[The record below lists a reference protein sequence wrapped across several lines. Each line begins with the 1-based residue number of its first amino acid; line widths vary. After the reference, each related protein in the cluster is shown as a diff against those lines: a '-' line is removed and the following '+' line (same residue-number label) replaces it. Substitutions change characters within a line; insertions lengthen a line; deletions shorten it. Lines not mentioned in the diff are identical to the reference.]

1 MSCCGGSTSCG
12 SKKQQHT
19 TTTTTRVVPS
29 SNSNRMGMQ
38 LSFEDEAASSVNII
52 SSKSSDS
59 CCSSNSSKNN
69 NDGGCCKS
77 SSSSTSSSSTIN
89 ESCCK
94 SNSKKEINIVDDDST
109 TTTTN
114 KATIVSSDATEINNE
129 TNTVNAF
136 KGCPSETPNAGSEP
150 VCSGCPGKTS
160 CQSQSAAGF
169 PDKRDMEIR
178 MKVIKHKI
186 LVMSGKGGVGKSTV
200 SSLLAYGLSCL
211 NKNNTITKPKV
222 SVLDVDICGPSIP
235 KLMGVESKQIINS
248 EYGWVPPKTPNH
260 EIKVM
265 SVGSLL
271 NTPDSP
277 VVWKGPR
284 KEAMIRRFIKDT
296 FWGKQDYLIID
307 TPPGTSDEHLS
318 IIASLKNCSP
328 SGAIIVTTP
337 QDLSVSI
344 VKKEI
349 KLCQELHVPI
359 LGIIENLS
367 GYVCPC
373 CDEVTEI
380 FKSDGGR
387 KLAEQYNIPFLGKIP
402 IDTNLG
408 KCSES
413 GKCGVCETPTT
424 PGVLAI
430 QSIIEKLESI
440 LNPTQ

>member
-12 SKKQQHT
+12 SSKPK
-19 TTTTTRVVPS
+19 VVTGS
-29 SNSNRMGMQ
+29 SISNRKGIE
-38 LSFEDEAASSVNII
+38 LSFEDEAASNVNI
-52 SSKSSDS
+52 STSTTTTKSNSS
-59 CCSSNSSKNN
+59 CCSSNSNSGSSSA
-69 NDGGCCKS
+69 GGCCKS
-77 SSSSTSSSSTIN
+77 STSAPTSASN
-89 ESCCK
+89 DSCCK
-94 SNSKKEINIVDDDST
+94 SSPSTKEIKINEEES
-109 TTTTN
+109 N
-114 KATIVSSDATEINNE
+114 KTIISSDATEINSE
-129 TNTVNAF
+129 TNTVNTF
-136 KGCPSETPNAGSEP
+136 KGCPSETPSAGSEP
-150 VCSGCPGKTS
+150 VCSSCPGKTA
-160 CQSQSAAGF
+160 CQSQSAAGN
-169 PDKRDMEIR
+169 PDKRDIEIR

-200 SSLLAYGLSCL
+200 SSLLAYGLSCGSG
-211 NKNNTITKPKV
+211 KQKV

-248 EYGWVPPKTPNH
+248 EYGWMPPKTPNH

-284 KEAMIRRFIKDT
+284 KEAMIRRFVKDT

-318 IIASLKNCSP
+318 IIASLKNCNP

-408 KCSES
+408 RCSEN
-413 GKCGVCETPTT
+413 GKCGVCEHPTT

-430 QSIIEKLESI
+430 QSIVENLEKI
-440 LNPTQ
+440 LNKPQ